1 MIENVLRPILG
12 LVVILCGLWLVG
24 RAPYMMPAIPAVSVV
39 VALFGLLAMVI
50 GLALM
55 VKPPWSP

>member
-1 MIENVLRPILG
+1 MIKDVLRSISG
-12 LVVILCGLWLVG
+12 LVVILFGLWLMG
-24 RAPYMMPAIPAVSVV
+24 RAPYMMPAIPAVSVI
-39 VALFGLLAMVI
+39 VALFGLLVMVI